1 MRMQCA
7 YCREEIAMIAAI
19 CPFCRSNF
27 RAREAVVP
35 KVSDDAVC
43 RRRRHDRCRQEPAPS
58 EPMADTTDPLRYA
71 VRLVLYT
78 FVAWL
83 SSSMLVV
90 AVLPASW
97 CDTFVDWNF
106 FLCLLLMLVWGE
118 RIEDWIKR

>member
-1 MRMQCA
+1 MRMQCE
-7 YCREEIAMIAAI
+7 YCREEISMIAAI

-27 RAREAVVP
+27 RAPEAAVP
-35 KVSDDAVC
+35 KVIDEAVC
-43 RRRRHDRCRQEPAPS
+43 GRRRHDRRRQEPAPS
-58 EPMADTTDPLRYA
+58 EAMADTTDPLRYA

-118 RIEDWIKR
+118 RIDDWIKR